1 MRKLSYFVGT
11 TIDGFI
17 AAPNG
22 DFDFFMPHLTEDFA
36 PTLFTEYPE
45 TIPTPGRTAVG
56 IAEAPNKHF
65 DTVLQG
71 RGSYDVGLAV
81 GLTSPY
87 AHLRQIVFSRTLESS
102 PDPAVEVT
110 AEDPLSVVRR
120 LKQEDGLGIWLC
132 GGADLAG
139 RLLPE
144 IDELIIKQYPVVAG
158 SGIPLFRTGFEPRT
172 FTLTD
177 SRVFERGNVIL
188 TYARTTPSTDANAQD
203 APAAQNAAAAG

>member
-1 MRKLSYFVGT
+1 MRKLSYFIGA

-17 AAPNG
+17 AAPDG
-22 DFDFFMPHLTEDFA
+22 GYDFYAPFVTEDYA
-36 PTLFTEYPE
+36 PTLFGEYPE
-45 TIPTPGRTAVG
+45 TIATPGRTAVG
-56 IAEAPNKHF
+56 IADAPNKRF

-71 RGSYDVGLAV
+71 RGSYDAGLAV

-139 RLLPE
+139 QLLPE
-144 IDELIIKQYPVVAG
+144 IDELIIKQYPVVVG
-158 SGIPLFRTGFEPRT
+158 SGIPLFRAGFEPRA

-177 SRVFERGNVIL
+177 NRIFERGNVIL
-188 TYARTTPSTDANAQD
+188 TYARTSPSTDADAPDALSAQD
-203 APAAQNAAAAG
+203 AG

>member
-1 MRKLSYFVGT
+1 MRKLSYVVGA

-17 AAPNG
+17 AAPDG
-22 DFDFFMPHLTEDFA
+22 GYEFFAPFVTEDYA
-36 PTLFTEYPE
+36 PTLFSEYPE
-45 TIPTPGRTAVG
+45 TIATPGRAAVG
-56 IAEAPNKHF
+56 IAEAPNKRF

-87 AHLRQIVFSRTLESS
+87 AHLRQIVFSRTLATS

-110 AEDPLSVVRR
+110 AEDPLAVVRR
-120 LKQEDGLGIWLC
+120 LKREDGLGIWLC

-139 RLLPE
+139 QLLPE
-144 IDELIIKQYPVVAG
+144 IDELVVKQYPVVAG
-158 SGIPLFRTGFEPRT
+158 SGIPLFRAGFEPRA

-177 SRVFERGNVIL
+177 SRVFERGNVVL
-188 TYARTTPSTDANAQD
+188 TYERTPASPSPN
-203 APAAQNAAAAG
+203 APAAD

>member
-1 MRKLSYFVGT
+1 MRKLSYFVGA

-17 AAPNG
+17 AAPDG
-22 DFDFFMPHLTEDFA
+22 GYDFFAPFVTEDYA

-45 TIPTPGRTAVG
+45 TIATPGRAALG
-56 IAEAPNKHF
+56 IADAPNKRF

-71 RGSYDVGLAV
+71 RGSYDAGLAV
-81 GLTSPY
+81 GVTSPY
-87 AHLRQIVFSRTLESS
+87 AHLRQIVFSRTLETS

-110 AEDPLSVVRR
+110 TEDPLSLVRR

-132 GGADLAG
+132 RGADLAG
-139 RLLPE
+139 QLLPE

-158 SGIPLFRTGFEPRT
+158 SGVPLFRAGFEPRA

-177 SRVFERGNVIL
+177 SQVFERGNVVL
-188 TYARTTPSTDANAQD
+188 TYARTSPPTSTGS
-203 APAAQNAAAAG
+203 PAAGSPAAD